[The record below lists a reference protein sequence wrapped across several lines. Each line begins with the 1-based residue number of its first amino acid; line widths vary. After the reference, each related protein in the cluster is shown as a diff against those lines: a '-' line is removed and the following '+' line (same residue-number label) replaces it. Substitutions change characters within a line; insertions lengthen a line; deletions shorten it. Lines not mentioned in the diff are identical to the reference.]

1 MARLYIASYFGN
13 ASMIEL
19 TVRPL
24 AECRGF
30 DVCSTWHVGARG
42 PEMLEQKTEPQIQ
55 RINDTNDADLEAA
68 DAVLVISHEKAAQ
81 TWCELA
87 RAVWLGKVV
96 AVNTCARDLPE
107 AHRPRVARFS
117 STPDALTWLAG
128 QLRDCQQTRDEEPN
142 FRAVFRPS
150 SPPDTMPARADED
163 DREELGKCEICAK
176 VIRVGD
182 DHSYET
188 EDGCLFCES
197 CTKVLDAE
205 HARQLAAGGCR

>member
-1 MARLYIASYFGN
+1 MARLFISSYFGN

-19 TVRPL
+19 TIRPL
-24 AECRGF
+24 AESRGF
-30 DVCSTWHVGARG
+30 DIVSRWHRDARG

-87 RAVWLGKVV
+87 RAVWLGKLV

-107 AHRPRVARFS
+107 AHRPGVTRWTS
-117 STPDALTWLAG
+117 SVDALTWLEG
-128 QLRDCQQTRDEEPN
+128 RMRDRQLERDEAP

-150 SPPDTMPARADED
+150 SPPDTMPARADDEVE
-163 DREELGKCEICAK
+163 RE
-176 VIRVGD
+176 
-182 DHSYET
+182 
-188 EDGCLFCES
+188 
-197 CTKVLDAE
+197 
-205 HARQLAAGGCR
+205 LAAGGGR